1 MNRLISFAAI
11 VLLASLSISAE
22 AGNPSRGQ
30 ELAGEVCQ
38 SCHGMD
44 GNLVLSDE
52 YPRLG
57 GQHEDY
63 LVMALK
69 AYRSGDRQNAI
80 MSSFAQNLSDRDI
93 ADLAAWF
100 ARQDGLVE
108 LKID

>member
-1 MNRLISFAAI
+1 
-11 VLLASLSISAE
+11 
-22 AGNPSRGQ
+22 
-30 ELAGEVCQ
+30 
-38 SCHGMD
+38 MD
-44 GNLVLSDE
+44 GNPWVLSYE

-69 AYRSGDRQNAI
+69 AYRSRAIRQNAI

-100 ARQDGLVE
+100 APPGWARRTQDRT
-108 LKID
+108 KCQ

>member
-1 MNRLISFAAI
+1 MNHLIRIAALA
-11 VLLASLSISAE
+11 LLMPLSLPAE

-69 AYRSGDRQNAI
+69 AYRSGDRENAI
-80 MSSFAQNLSDRDI
+80 MSSFARNLSDQDI

-108 LKID
+108 LKVK